1 MSSDLITDS
10 ADTHITHRTIFA
22 GERFALRLD
31 VPTDS
36 GGADLGSEPARTW
49 AHAWGQ
55 LPTHPLETDHDKHE
69 MVLDANL
76 RRIRSWSTAL
86 QYIEDFERVYG

>member
-49 AHAWGQ
+49 THAWGQ